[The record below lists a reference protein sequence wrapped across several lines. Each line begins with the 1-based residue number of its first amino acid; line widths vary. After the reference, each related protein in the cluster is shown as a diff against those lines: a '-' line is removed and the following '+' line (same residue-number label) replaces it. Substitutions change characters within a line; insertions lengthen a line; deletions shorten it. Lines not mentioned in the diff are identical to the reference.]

1 MFTGIVEEMGTVKAI
16 RKGPHSAVVEIQ
28 AQVVLEDLH
37 IGDSIAVNGVC
48 LTATAFSPA
57 GFTADV
63 MHETVAG
70 HVDGVGTVQRIT
82 RDDNAVW
89 YTIAAGPEIL
99 RYVVEKGSIA
109 IDGISL
115 TVARVDGQSF
125 AISAIPHTVSVTTLA
140 HRRVGDP
147 VNLETDVLGKYVEK
161 LLQPLQAEAP
171 PPSGITRD
179 FLTRC
184 GF

>member
-63 MHETVAG
+63 MHETLNRSAL
-70 HVDGVGTVQRIT
+70 
-82 RDDNAVW
+82 AL
-89 YTIAAGPEIL
+89 L
-99 RYVVEKGSIA
+99 RPGS
-109 IDGISL
+109 
-115 TVARVDGQSF
+115 R
-125 AISAIPHTVSVTTLA
+125 
-140 HRRVGDP
+140 
-147 VNLETDVLGKYVEK
+147 VNLEVDVIARYLERLVLGDKAADVAPATGVTMAM
-161 LLQPLQAEAP
+161 LAEN
-171 PPSGITRD
+171 
-179 FLTRC
+179 
-184 GF
+184 GFMR